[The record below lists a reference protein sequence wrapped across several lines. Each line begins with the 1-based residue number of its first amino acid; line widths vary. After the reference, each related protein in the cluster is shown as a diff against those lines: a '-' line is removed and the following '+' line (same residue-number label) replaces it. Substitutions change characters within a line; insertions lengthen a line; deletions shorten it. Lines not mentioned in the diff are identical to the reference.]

1 MRSSSAPRST
11 RAGRRAAKRR
21 CKKRQASP
29 ECLRRA
35 CPGAWHGDTAGA
47 AAVIVPTGRDL
58 VPGMETRPE
67 LPKGL
72 QMCQSAVGARTGLSR
87 DSVPGTATRPE
98 APSTPVERPQQ
109 VSRRAGSVRVLG
121 LPLVAELRDGSL
133 LPRWDEDRV
142 VAEAFVTS
150 WLFGDPAFED
160 AGAAQLLAGRRHRDQ
175 LADVAGVAPFALDIA

>member
-58 VPGMETRPE
+58 VPGTE
-67 LPKGL
+67 
-72 QMCQSAVGARTGLSR
+72 
-87 DSVPGTATRPE
+87 TRPE

-160 AGAAQLLAGRRHRDQ
+160 ACAAQLLAGRRHRDQ